1 MASAGQWRLQP
12 LCYISGL
19 IHAFIENAKSQR
31 WMIVTTRQHYETNI
45 RVLLEL
51 KYVGKSDSKY
61 ISYILFNIL
70 TKHT

>member
-1 MASAGQWRLQP
+1 
-12 LCYISGL
+12 
-19 IHAFIENAKSQR
+19 
-31 WMIVTTRQHYETNI
+31 MIVTTRQHYETNI